1 MKERLSKGDL
11 MRLIYSKEELTAID
25 SAIPMQVWETHMP
38 VCHVMN
44 YNGNNRIYGELQNLF
59 EVAKERG
66 IDVSEYENLKHSDN
80 RYFPKKWNNK
90 IK

>member
-25 SAIPMQVWETHMP
+25 SAILMQVWETHMP

-44 YNGNNRIYGELQNLF
+44 YNNGGAFGTLENLF
-59 EVAKERG
+59 IIAKERG